1 MENNKILELA
11 FRLNQIEKE
20 IYNLELEYNKII
32 KQIHELLPDLKDD
45 VNLQPKET
53 LEVVIDKLMNET
65 YQDDLGEY
73 TRIYP
78 LRNCCK
84 ERLNIVRKRVRKYED
99 NRMETNKRL

>member
-1 MENNKILELA
+1 MREKTTLYLA
-11 FRLNQIEKE
+11 TRMSQIEIE
-20 IYNLELEYNKII
+20 IYNLEYEYNQII
-32 KQIHELLPDLKDD
+32 QELHRRNPNLIND

-84 ERLNIVRKRVRKYED
+84 ERLNIVKKKVRKYEN
-99 NRMETNKRL
+99 NRFIK